1 MLEHEAEKGPSQE
14 KEMSILHKI
23 EAHSVIIEVTDETTG
38 KTFRR
43 TLPISYLENSNGL
56 ILSGETVEG
65 NPSQI
70 AFLSDS
76 ALNRIN
82 DLRGHGPDVPRCKKE
97 K

>member
-1 MLEHEAEKGPSQE
+1 MLEHEAEKSTSQKKVLPS
-14 KEMSILHKI
+14 LHKI
-23 EAHSVIIEVTDETTG
+23 EAHSVIIEVTDEATG

-43 TLPISYLENSNGL
+43 TLPLGYLENSNGL

-76 ALNRIN
+76 ALNKIN
-82 DLRGHGPDVPRCKKE
+82 DLRGHGPDVPRCKNDK
-97 K
+97 